1 MNTFIYTLHYPS
13 YTIYYILYYHIIGY
27 INTIEG
33 RNIPLD
39 DARDCLVSDLSVLK
53 GATGW

>member
-1 MNTFIYTLHYPS
+1 M
-13 YTIYYILYYHIIGY
+13 IGY
-27 INTIEG
+27 INTVEG